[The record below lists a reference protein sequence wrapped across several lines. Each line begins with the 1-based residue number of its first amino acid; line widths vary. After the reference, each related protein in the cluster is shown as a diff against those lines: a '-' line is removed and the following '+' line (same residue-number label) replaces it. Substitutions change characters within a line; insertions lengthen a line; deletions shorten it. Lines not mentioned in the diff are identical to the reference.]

1 MARTYNNLF
10 PQIYDFEALCQAYLK
25 ARRCKRYRGEI
36 LRFWQRLEENLIQLH
51 NELLWKTY
59 RTGDYRTFYIHEPKA
74 RLVAALPFRDR
85 VVHHALVSVI
95 EPIWESRF
103 IYDSYACRV
112 GKGTHAGAERT
123 QAFLRRAQR
132 RWGRVYCLKGD
143 IAKYFP
149 SIDHATLKVL
159 LRKRIACQDT
169 LWLCDEII
177 DSAKLLNNDQPKGI
191 PIGNLTSQLFAN
203 IYLHELDKFVK
214 YALRERFYVRY
225 MDDFIIL
232 GADKAYLH
240 YLRKQIAGFL
250 AEHLLL
256 QLNGKTQMFPVRSRG
271 VDFLG
276 YCIWPTHRLLRVP
289 SKNRM
294 RRKLHKIQRL
304 YAQNRI
310 TLKAVNNII
319 QSWLGHVKHCDC
331 YRLRHRLLTDF
342 ILTKQIVSKKGG
354 VPGKRREIPDN

>member
-10 PQIYDFEALCQAYLK
+10 PQIYDFGALYQAYLK

-36 LRFWQRLEENLIQLH
+36 LRFRQRLEENLIQLQ
-51 NELLWKTY
+51 NELIWKTY
-59 RTGDYRTFYIHEPKA
+59 RTGEYRTFYVYEPKA

-85 VVHHALVSVI
+85 VIHHALVSVI

-103 IYDSYACRV
+103 IHDSYACRV
-112 GKGTHAGAERT
+112 GKGTHAGADRT
-123 QAFLRRAQR
+123 QTFLRRAQR

-149 SIDHATLKVL
+149 SIDHAILKAL

-177 DSAKLLNNDQPKGI
+177 DSAKRLTNGQPKGI

-203 IYLHELDKFVK
+203 IYLHELDKFIK
-214 YALRERFYVRY
+214 YDLRERFYVRY

-250 AEHLLL
+250 AERLFL
-256 QLNGKTQMFPVRSRG
+256 QLNGKTQVFPVKSRG

-276 YCIWPTHRLLRVP
+276 YRIWPTHRLLRVR
-289 SKNRM
+289 SKKHM
-294 RRKLHKIQRL
+294 RRKLKKYTKLYGEGKIAL
-304 YAQNRI
+304 DRI
-310 TLKAVNNII
+310 NASI
-319 QSWLGHVKHCDC
+319 QSWLGHVKHCNS
-331 YRLRHRLLTDF
+331 YRLRKKLLGGLVLKKEVVT
-342 ILTKQIVSKKGG
+342 TKKTIS
-354 VPGKRREIPDN
+354 

>member
-1 MARTYNNLF
+1 MAKTYNNLF
-10 PQIYDFEALCQAYLK
+10 PQIYDFEALYQAYLK

-36 LRFWQRLEENLIQLH
+36 LRFRQRLEENLIQLQ
-51 NELLWKTY
+51 NELIWKTY
-59 RTGDYRTFYIHEPKA
+59 RTGEYYTFYVYEPKA

-85 VVHHALVSVI
+85 VIHHALVSVI

-112 GKGTHAGAERT
+112 GKGTHAGTNRT
-123 QAFLRRAQR
+123 QTFLCRAQR
-132 RWGRVYCLKGD
+132 RWGRVYCLKAD
-143 IAKYFP
+143 VAKYFP
-149 SIDHATLKVL
+149 SIDHATLKAL

-177 DSAKLLNNDQPKGI
+177 DSAKRLTNGHQPKGI

-203 IYLHELDKFVK
+203 IYLHELDKFIK
-214 YALRERFYVRY
+214 YDLRERFYVRY

-250 AEHLLL
+250 AERLFL
-256 QLNGKTQMFPVRSRG
+256 QLNGKTQVFPVKGRG

-276 YCIWPTHRLLRVP
+276 YRIWPTHRLLRVR
-289 SKNRM
+289 SKKHM
-294 RRKLHKIQRL
+294 RRKLKKYTKLYGEGKIAL
-304 YAQNRI
+304 DRI
-310 TLKAVNNII
+310 NASI
-319 QSWLGHVKHCDC
+319 QSWLGHVKHCDS
-331 YRLRHRLLTDF
+331 YRLRKKLLGE
-342 ILTKQIVSKKGG
+342 LVLRKKVVTRKGS
-354 VPGKRREIPDN
+354 IF